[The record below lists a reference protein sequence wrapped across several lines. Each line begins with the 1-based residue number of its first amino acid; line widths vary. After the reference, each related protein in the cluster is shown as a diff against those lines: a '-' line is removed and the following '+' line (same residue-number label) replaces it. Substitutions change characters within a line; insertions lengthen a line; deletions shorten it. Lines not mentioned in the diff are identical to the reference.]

1 MNLCVL
7 KSVLISVGI
16 KSSSSEDIPVSDEGP
31 TGEPGRGVEP
41 GKGVLG
47 GEGGMRAASVGRK
60 PIK

>member
-16 KSSSSEDIPVSDEGP
+16 VSSSSEDIPVSDEGP

>member
-1 MNLCVL
+1 M
-7 KSVLISVGI
+7 LISVGI
-16 KSSSSEDIPVSDEGP
+16 ESSSSEDIPVSDEGP